1 MITHFEYNDD
11 DAKAVREQVEHRALR
26 VMTQLELQ
34 HERGEISAIDLR
46 ARTNDLERFFFPQ
59 LDIYE
64 DDGSYG
70 LCYSYAP
77 SGRSSFTGA
86 EPEKHPIAP
95 AEYDE
100 IRRADD
106 EVALGRKGGRWF
118 VLYEYR
124 LCVVPLPECD
134 DVEFT
139 ALLGRYLLR
148 KADKCGLFST
158 EDGGRFIAP
167 IEYDEITP
175 AGTGYSAD
183 GMLLRKGQKY
193 GFYDHRT
200 FVPADYDAIRFPR
213 TKGYVRFYRGEE
225 CGFIDAQGRWTQNID
240 EAYVW
245 SEGEDLMAIDL

>member
-1 MITHFEYNDD
+1 MITYFEENDD
-11 DAKAVREQVEHRALR
+11 AAKAVREHAEHLALR
-26 VMTQLELQ
+26 VMTQLEMQ
-34 HERGEISAIDLR
+34 HERGEISAADLY
-46 ARTNDLERFFFPQ
+46 ARIVELERYFFPQ

-64 DDGSYG
+64 ADSRYG
-70 LCYSYAP
+70 LCYTYDP

-86 EPEKHPIAP
+86 EPEKHPITP

-106 EVALGRKGGRWF
+106 EVALGRKDGRWF

-148 KADKCGLFST
+148 KTGKCGLFST
-158 EDGGRFIAP
+158 EDGGRLVAP

-175 AGTGYSAD
+175 VGTGYSAD
-183 GMLLRKGQKY
+183 GILLRRGKKF
-193 GFYDHRT
+193 GFYDHRM
-200 FVPADYDAIRFPR
+200 FVPAEYDAIRFPR